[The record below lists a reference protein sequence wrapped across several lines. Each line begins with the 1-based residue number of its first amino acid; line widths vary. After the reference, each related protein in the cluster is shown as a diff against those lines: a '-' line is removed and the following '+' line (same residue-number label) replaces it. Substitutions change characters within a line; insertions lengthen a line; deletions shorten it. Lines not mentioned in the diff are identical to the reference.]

1 MVKKACI
8 VFASLFLLA
17 SPALAATING
27 VSFPD
32 TVSVGGQNLT
42 LNGGGERTDYGF
54 DVYAAA
60 LYLKQKSTDAQ
71 KIVSADEPMDVKL
84 HVTSVMV
91 NGDNMK
97 SGFEKAFKD
106 SATGDIAPLQSKI
119 ATFTAAFQGL
129 RNDDVY
135 DFAYVPG
142 KGVVISHNGAV
153 LSTIPGMDFKTA
165 LYGIWL
171 GPKPVQRSLK
181 EKMLGK

>member
-8 VFASLFLLA
+8 LFVSLFLLT

-42 LNGGGERTDYGF
+42 LNGGGERTDFGF

-60 LYLKQKSTDAQ
+60 LYLKEKSTDAQ
-71 KIVSADEPMDVKL
+71 KIVSADDPMDVKL
-84 HVTSVMV
+84 HITSVMV

-119 ATFTAAFQGL
+119 DAFTATFKGL

-135 DFAYVPG
+135 DFACVPG
-142 KGVVISHNGAV
+142 KGVVISRNGSV
-153 LSTIPGMDFKTA
+153 VSTVPGMDFKTA
-165 LYGIWL
+165 LYGIWF
-171 GPKPVQRSLK
+171 GPKPVQSSLK
-181 EKMLGK
+181 EKMLGQ